1 MTLKAPPPTAQP
13 AAPPSPNGAS
23 AVTDAEI
30 LAQFERVITLSKH
43 SQETFFDGMDSVFSR
58 NFHALIDAH
67 GVRAIDALR
76 AYMNSD
82 RANGEYVGEAL
93 KELGERED
101 AETHAARFDILT
113 ECLFSVSDVGI
124 RDDVGRGIAA
134 LGDPAA
140 IKHVETALA
149 NDPTDFMQYSY
160 GLVLEDLREIEEE
173 LRETKRRASQDSD
186 TSPHPVIE

>member
-1 MTLKAPPPTAQP
+1 MTLKAPPSTAQP

-43 SQETFFDGMDSVFSR
+43 SQETFYDGMDSVFSR

-76 AYMNSD
+76 AYMDSD

-101 AETHAARFDILT
+101 AETHAARFEILT
-113 ECLFSVSDVGI
+113 ESLFSVADVII
-124 RDDVGRGIAA
+124 RDYVGRGIAA

-140 IKHVETALA
+140 IELVETALA
-149 NDPTDFMQYSY
+149 NEPTDFLQYSY
-160 GLVLEDLREIEEE
+160 ALVLEDLKEIEEE
-173 LRETKRRASQDSD
+173 LRETKCRASS
-186 TSPHPVIE
+186 E